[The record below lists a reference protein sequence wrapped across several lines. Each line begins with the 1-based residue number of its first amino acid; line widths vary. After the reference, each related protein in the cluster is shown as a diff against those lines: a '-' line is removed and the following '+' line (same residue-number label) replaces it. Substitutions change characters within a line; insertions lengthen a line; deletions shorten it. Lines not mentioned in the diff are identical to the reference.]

1 MKHRLIE
8 LGKDVLILLLTL
20 SILVLTLMAIPAR
33 TLASIPW
40 LSSALG
46 PFAGVFG
53 LSRAEL
59 AYTEKALP
67 ALDAAQPLAVSVRSS
82 VGRYSAQYDFSALDS
97 LYESFGSVLGRALET
112 AGEME
117 QTTLQK
123 LYTAMTGTGVSFRYP
138 TQLPSDV
145 LASWLGAQPQSE
157 GRAADVYVLSVQES
171 GEVRLY
177 LYGSDCWVCDTAVSG
192 EELLQSLDDYRP
204 DGSMLAMEDV
214 TGVYAS
220 IEPTALIPGQ
230 SPVVYAAS
238 AADPGETR
246 FITSLAS
253 SLGFNPYGD
262 ASYTDAAGNAFFS
275 ETDAS
280 LRISGGGQLLL
291 SAAAD
296 TARFRAASSDAA
308 SRIEAARALLAQIT
322 GSLTTDARL
331 YLSGYTETE
340 DGAVCTFDYVL
351 GGVPVLLSGRA
362 HAATAVFSGRSITE
376 LSLLLR
382 TYALDTQTLSLIP
395 AAQAAAVLPEAS
407 PLQILYYD
415 SGTETLSAGWKKG

>member
-33 TLASIPW
+33 TLAEIPW

-59 AYTEKALP
+59 TYTEKALP
-67 ALDAAQPLAVSVRSS
+67 GLDAAQPLAVSVRSS
-82 VGRYSAQYDFSALDS
+82 VGRYSAQYDFSALDG
-97 LYESFGSVLGRALET
+97 LYEAFGGVLGRALET
-112 AGEME
+112 AGELE

-123 LYTAMTGTGVSFRYP
+123 FYAALTGTGVSFRYP
-138 TQLPSDV
+138 AELPSDV
-145 LASWLGAQPQSE
+145 LASWLGAQPQTD
-157 GRAADVYVLSVQES
+157 GFAASVYVLSVQE
-171 GEVRLY
+171 GGNARLY
-177 LYGSDCWVCDTAVSG
+177 LYGSECRVCDTAVSG
-192 EELLQSLDDYRP
+192 EELLESLDDYRP
-204 DGSMLAMEDV
+204 DGSLFAMEDV
-214 TGVYAS
+214 TGVYS
-220 IEPTALIPGQ
+220 GIEPTALIPGA
-230 SPVVYAAS
+230 SPTVYAAS
-238 AADPGETR
+238 AADPCETR

-291 SAAAD
+291 TAAD
-296 TARFRAASSDAA
+296 TARFSASSDSAE
-308 SRIEAARALLAQIT
+308 SRIEAARALLEQIT

-331 YLSGYTETE
+331 YLSGYAETE

-351 GGVPVLLSGRA
+351 GGIPVLLSGRE
-362 HAATAVFSGRSITE
+362 HAATAVFSGRSISE

-382 TYALDTQTLSLIP
+382 TYTLDTQTLSLIP
-395 AAQAAAVLPEAS
+395 AAQAAAILPEGSA
-407 PLQILYYD
+407 LQIRYND
-415 SGTETLSAGWKKG
+415 TGADTLSAGWKKG